1 MKQFLLDL
9 FFPKRCV
16 GCKKFGDYICADCFS
31 KIEFFSSPACP
42 NCLKFS
48 IDGGAHPK
56 CKTLYSLDGS
66 TASVVYKGIIKRL
79 VYQFKYNPY
88 LSDLKSII
96 GELCYEGL
104 IQNEAFFSI
113 LSEKPLLTCV
123 PLSSKKL
130 RQRGYNHAQL
140 LMKLV
145 ASKLGLLYDD
155 TIIYRVRQTKPQFGL
170 KKEDRALNV
179 KNAFAINK
187 DSIERIKGETI
198 FLVDD
203 VATTYATMRECAK
216 VLKRNGAKKVW
227 GVIFAREQSSF

>member
-1 MKQFLLDL
+1 MKRFLLDL
-9 FFPKRCV
+9 LFPKRCV

-31 KIEFFSSPACP
+31 KIEFFSAPVCP
-42 NCLKFS
+42 ICLRGS

-56 CKTLYSLDGS
+56 CKTSNCLDGS
-66 TASVVYKGIIKRL
+66 TASVVYKGIVKRL

-88 LSDLKSII
+88 LSDLKGVI
-96 GELCYEGL
+96 GELFYEGL

-123 PLSSKKL
+123 PLNSSKL

-140 LMKLV
+140 LMELL
-145 ASKLGLLYDD
+145 ALRFGLESYD

-170 KKEDRALNV
+170 KKEDRSLNV

-203 VATTYATMRECAK
+203 VATTYSTLRECAK
-216 VLKRNGAKKVW
+216 VLKRNGVRKVW
-227 GVIFAREQSSF
+227 GVVFAREQSSF